1 MISTNRPSIS
11 NVDFKT
17 DSSQADVF
25 KEPQEK
31 NFGWFL
37 PRLPDKCDDLFT
49 VTNDQQQIIPGWTPF
64 NGQVQNTTDVPPPCN
79 VGYCQTID
87 ARPRELSTVH
97 TILQRSLAMADQLS
111 QEDVI
116 VVLDQAI
123 YCKAKQLIW
132 SVPEDYSRIVLR
144 MGAFHICCNFLGI
157 LGKRFG
163 EAGLGDLLIENG
175 LVAAGSIA
183 SVLNG
188 HHYNRAVRA
197 NKVVFEALL
206 RMKWSNFGF
215 WLAENPIA
223 QFDQHTLCALLT
235 TFQDD
240 LSSEEFQTLL
250 HSRDFSQALEA
261 YEKYTATYRGP
272 MAAFWESYL
281 AMFELFLNFIR
292 STREGNWDLHKACLQ
307 EMLPWMFTYDHT
319 NYARYLT
326 VYLRDMLQLH
336 ETHPTADE
344 YMQQGEFA
352 VQRCEGHAFSQ
363 IPVGQTIEQT
373 VNPDSKTPGGIIG
386 FSLNKSALQR

>member
-1 MISTNRPSIS
+1 MPSTLVSTKVPQLSVSHILPCRSGQPTFSKSRVNWMAVNRRIGSSTQHYTTTSGFTPNKLGIRKGPSIS
-11 NVDFKT
+11 NVHFKT

-25 KEPQEK
+25 KEPKEK

-37 PRLPDKCDDLFT
+37 LRLPVKCDDLFT
-49 VTNDQQQIIPGWTPF
+49 VTHDQQQIIPGWTPF
-64 NGQVQNTTDVPPPCN
+64 NGQIQNTTDVPPPCN
-79 VGYCQTID
+79 VGCCQTID
-87 ARPRELSTVH
+87 ASPTELSTVH
-97 TILQRSLAMADQLS
+97 TVLQHSLAMADQLS

-123 YCKAKQLIW
+123 YCKSKQIIW

-163 EAGLGDLLIENG
+163 EGGLGDLLIENG

-188 HHYNRAVRA
+188 PHYNRAVRA

-206 RMKWSNFGF
+206 RMKWSNFRSWF
-215 WLAENPIA
+215 AENPIG

-250 HSRDFSQALEA
+250 HSRDFSQALG
-261 YEKYTATYRGP
+261 R
-272 MAAFWESYL
+272 
-281 AMFELFLNFIR
+281 
-292 STREGNWDLHKACLQ
+292 
-307 EMLPWMFTYDHT
+307 
-319 NYARYLT
+319 
-326 VYLRDMLQLH
+326 
-336 ETHPTADE
+336 
-344 YMQQGEFA
+344 
-352 VQRCEGHAFSQ
+352 FSQ
-363 IPVGQTIEQT
+363 
-373 VNPDSKTPGGIIG
+373 
-386 FSLNKSALQR
+386 L